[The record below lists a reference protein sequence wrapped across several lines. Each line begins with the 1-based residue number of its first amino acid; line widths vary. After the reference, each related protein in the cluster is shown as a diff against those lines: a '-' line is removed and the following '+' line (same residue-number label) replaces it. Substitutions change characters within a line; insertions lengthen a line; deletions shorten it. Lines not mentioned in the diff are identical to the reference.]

1 MKKINVIAKTNARK
15 NEVIQVNDDVFK
27 VFTTSIPENGKAN
40 KSIIELLSKFFK
52 VGKTKINIISG
63 ETSKNKVIE
72 IIE

>member
-52 VGKTKINIISG
+52 IGKTKINIISG